1 MTDLPVALIGPD
13 VAKRGDD
20 LQNPKLQA
28 SVGHDRHIAA
38 ALIAC
43 TVRNYH
49 SKGGELLTGELQL
62 HENCISSSNICGSL
76 WASSLP

>member
-28 SVGHDRHIAA
+28 SIGHDRHVAA

-43 TVRNYH
+43 TM
-49 SKGGELLTGELQL
+49 Q
-62 HENCISSSNICGSL
+62 ISDD
-76 WASSLP
+76 